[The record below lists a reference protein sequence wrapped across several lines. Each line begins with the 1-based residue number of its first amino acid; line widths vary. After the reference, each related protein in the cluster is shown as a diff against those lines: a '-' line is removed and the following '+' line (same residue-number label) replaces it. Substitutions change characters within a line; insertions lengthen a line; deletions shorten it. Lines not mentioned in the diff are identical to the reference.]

1 FNSANSTNSTANLLL
16 YGSAAVDA
24 EILTLA
30 NSTAFT
36 IGRALFPQK
45 IRTRNSSHALP
56 FSMAPY
62 ENALPGHILVFLF
75 VPFTGIS
82 GASSSQNLG
91 FLNRTNDNN
100 PNTHV
105 FGVEFDVFANQE
117 FNGIDDNHVGI
128 DLNSLTS
135 RFANLAGYWPD
146 SGRGGSDFKPLKLN
160 NGENYQRQE
169 RSWRWPWT
177 PKRPSISTRRLNV
190 QEMQLSVYDTLLG
203 KLPETKKGVVQ
214 RSMGLKMEQLK
225 AEVKQLED

>member
-1 FNSANSTNSTANLLL
+1 
-16 YGSAAVDA
+16 
-24 EILTLA
+24 
-30 NSTAFT
+30 
-36 IGRALFPQK
+36 
-45 IRTRNSSHALP
+45 
-56 FSMAPY
+56 MAPY

-160 NGENYQRQE
+160 NGENYQVWIDYRDGSMNVTMARAGDRQ
-169 RSWRWPWT
+169 
-177 PKRPSISTRRLNV
+177 
-190 QEMQLSVYDTLLG
+190 TLDLG
-203 KLPETKKGVVQ
+203 KKRDKNRKRLI
-214 RSMGLKMEQLK
+214 
-225 AEVKQLED
+225 

>member
-1 FNSANSTNSTANLLL
+1 RSTSAVDFIFNRFNSANLLL

-160 NGENYQRQE
+160 NGENYQVWIDYRDGSMNVTMARAGDRQ
-169 RSWRWPWT
+169 
-177 PKRPSISTRRLNV
+177 
-190 QEMQLSVYDTLLG
+190 TLDLG
-203 KLPETKKGVVQ
+203 KKRDKNRKRLI
-214 RSMGLKMEQLK
+214 
-225 AEVKQLED
+225 